1 MNAAL
6 HLSYDHLTAH
16 PRGFEVEAARQSRV
30 VRLARRDERRARVR
44 RLLAR

>member
-6 HLSYDHLTAH
+6 HLSYDNLTAH
-16 PRGFEVEAARQSRV
+16 PLGSEVEAARQSRV
-30 VRLARRDERRARVR
+30 VQLARRDQRRARVR

>member
-6 HLSYDHLTAH
+6 HQSYDNLTAH
-16 PRGFEVEAARQSRV
+16 SRGFEVEAAQSRV
-30 VRLARRDERRARVR
+30 LQLARRDERRARVR

>member
-6 HLSYDHLTAH
+6 HLSYDNLTAH

-30 VRLARRDERRARVR
+30 VRLARRDQRRARVR
-44 RLLAR
+44 RILAR

>member
-6 HLSYDHLTAH
+6 HLSYDDLTADL
-16 PRGFEVEAARQSRV
+16 RGGEARAASQE
-30 VRLARRDERRARVR
+30 RLVQMARRAERRARVR

>member
-6 HLSYDHLTAH
+6 HLSYDNLTAH

-30 VRLARRDERRARVR
+30 VRLARRAERRARVR

>member
-6 HLSYDHLTAH
+6 HQSYENLSAH
-16 PRGFEVEAARQSRV
+16 PRGFEVEAAQLRSVQ
-30 VRLARRDERRARVR
+30 LARRDRRRARVR

>member
-6 HLSYDHLTAH
+6 HRSYENLIAH
-16 PRGFEVEAARQSRV
+16 PRGFEVEAAQQRSVQ
-30 VRLARRDERRARVR
+30 LARRAQRRARVR

>member
-6 HLSYDHLTAH
+6 HLSYDNLTAH
-16 PRGFEVEAARQSRV
+16 PRGFEVEAGRQSRV
-30 VRLARRDERRARVR
+30 LRLARRDERRARVR

>member
-6 HLSYDHLTAH
+6 HLSYDNLTAH
-16 PRGFEVEAARQSRV
+16 PRGFEVRAARQSRV
-30 VRLARRDERRARVR
+30 VHLARRAERRARVR

>member
-6 HLSYDHLTAH
+6 HQSYENLSAH
-16 PRGFEVEAARQSRV
+16 PRGFEVEAVQLRSVQ
-30 VRLARRDERRARVR
+30 LARRAERRARVR